1 MQVANDG
8 TMHGIVEGKKA
19 TIYGSKKPEP
29 PLALLLS
36 SKVTQLP
43 YHEMME

>member
-8 TMHGIVEGKKA
+8 TMHSIVEGKKA